1 MFALLNLNVGLC
13 AFLLEEIS
21 PLQWIVRRFVM
32 FFGGNILPIPFFPVW
47 LQTVAYASPFAFT
60 GYVAGQTFAKFDLSV
75 FLRHTAVMVFWLL
88 ALSALAAFSYSRFS
102 KRLVSNGG

>member
-13 AFLLEEIS
+13 AFVLEEIS

-32 FFGGNILPIPFFPVW
+32 FFGGNILPIPFFPTW
-47 LQTVAYASPFAFT
+47 LQAVAYASPFAFT
-60 GYVAGQTFAKFDLSV
+60 GYVAGQTFARFDPSV

-88 ALSALAAFSYSRFS
+88 ALSALASFSYSRFS
-102 KRLVSNGG
+102 RRLVSNGG